1 MNETNLPITGIC
13 LVSKPNNV
21 PTGYLCIRKGITHRI
36 AIDLKK
42 TFFLA
47 HDDINR
53 DADLMADSIL
63 ERKDRFLC
71 ITRSWPLTDMRPLVG
86 DRALVLEDIKLINER
101 DTPPANYNVLL
112 LTSDTREKGTAKRL
126 ICVKM
131 VDRQGGMKCICD
143 IIFLYR
149 TKRPPQLYTVIG
161 DINGLQMCVK
171 ESTVPGFTAP
181 SSMPES
187 QSQLYP
193 NPWAGTTSHQPSQ
206 LQQRRLSADYSNTS
220 TLTKKTDEKEILDGI
235 PFEINPKYL
244 NEMRNN
250 RNGNGL
256 TGLDSLRILSHY
268 EIEQQYNYDFSIEKS
283 SF

>member
-1 MNETNLPITGIC
+1 MGDTNLPITGIC

-21 PTGYLCIRKGITHRI
+21 PTGYLCIRK
-36 AIDLKK
+36 
-42 TFFLA
+42 A
-47 HDDINR
+47 HDDTNR
-53 DADLMADSIL
+53 DADLMPDSIL

-71 ITRSWPLTDMRPLVG
+71 ITRAWPLTDMRTLAG

-101 DTPPANYNVLL
+101 DNPPANYNVLTY
-112 LTSDTREKGTAKRL
+112 TSDTREKGTAKRL

-131 VDRQGGMKCICD
+131 VDRQGGMKCVCD

-149 TKRPPQLYTVIG
+149 AKRPPQLYTIIG

-171 ESTVPGFTAP
+171 EGTVQ
-181 SSMPES
+181 SSMPEPQSKLYQNPLTGTDLYGTS
-187 QSQLYP
+187 Q
-193 NPWAGTTSHQPSQ
+193 QP
-206 LQQRRLSADYSNTS
+206 QRRLSMDYSNTS

-250 RNGNGL
+250 RNGNGNGL
-256 TGLDSLRILSHY
+256 TGLDSFRILSSY
-268 EIEQQYNYDFSIEKS
+268 EIEQYYNYDFHIEQASI
-283 SF
+283 